1 MEYWGDSVV
10 CSLQRKKTEVEILSG
25 IDMMVSDHQV
35 VSEKKETDLTA
46 KKTQVFEEL
55 MAFQKKVFL
64 ICLGFSRNASD
75 AQDLAQ
81 DVYLKAYKNIHTLS
95 ELSLAKFWLFRI
107 ARNTCINFCKKHR
120 LSDVSAYELIQPIID
135 HQNPEI
141 NMIHKEQLYALKMV
155 IQNLPRKQR
164 DVFVMKEYAELSY
177 EEIAEILKIKQ
188 GTVMSRLNR
197 ARQAIKEKIRGDIN
211 V

>member
-1 MEYWGDSVV
+1 
-10 CSLQRKKTEVEILSG
+10 
-25 IDMMVSDHQV
+25 MVTDYQAI
-35 VSEKKETDLTA
+35 SEKKETDLTA

-55 MAFQKKVFL
+55 MAFQKKIFL

-75 AQDLAQ
+75 AQDLTQ
-81 DVYLKAYKNIHTLS
+81 EVYLKAYRNILSLS

-107 ARNTCINFCKKHR
+107 ARNTCLNFCKKHR
-120 LSDVSAYELIQPIID
+120 LSDISVYEMIQPNMD
-135 HQNPEI
+135 LQNPEF
-141 NMIHKEQLYALKMV
+141 NMIHQEQLYALKLA
-155 IQNLPRKQR
+155 IQNLPKKQR

-177 EEIAEILKIKQ
+177 EEIAKTLQIKQ

-197 ARQAIKEKIRGDIN
+197 ARQAIKEKIRGDKN

>member
-1 MEYWGDSVV
+1 MVTDYQAIS
-10 CSLQRKKTEVEILSG
+10 KK
-25 IDMMVSDHQV
+25 Q
-35 VSEKKETDLTA
+35 ETDLTA

-81 DVYLKAYKNIHTLS
+81 EIYLKAYKNIHTLS

-107 ARNTCINFCKKHR
+107 ARNTCLNFCKKHR
-120 LSDVSAYELIQPIID
+120 LNDVSAYEMIQQDMD
-135 HQNPEI
+135 HQNPEF
-141 NMIHKEQLYALKMV
+141 NMIQQEQIYALKLAV
-155 IQNLPRKQR
+155 QNLPKKQR

-177 EEIAEILKIKQ
+177 EEIAETLKIKQ
-188 GTVMSRLNR
+188 GTVMSRLSR
-197 ARQAIKEKIRGDIN
+197 ARQAIKKKIRRDIS

>member
-10 CSLQRKKTEVEILSG
+10 CSLQRIKTEVEILSG

-120 LSDVSAYELIQPIID
+120 LRDVSAYEVIQPIMD

-155 IQNLPRKQR
+155 IQNLPKKQR

-177 EEIAEILKIKQ
+177 EEIAETLKIKQ

-197 ARQAIKEKIRGDIN
+197 ARQAIKEKIKGDKN